1 MQIRPF
7 PELTRT
13 TDPATFLVG
22 NAGFSCRDPSTKV
35 LTSGQGPH
43 QVAMKEW
50 ADAWGAKLS
59 EPSLSADV
67 ASIVTTA
74 LATPRDEMNTASYG
88 RYMSFSK
95 SSGVGWTPYEDATQ
109 WAVACLVVLW
119 LLGCVL
125 VVLRGRHPV
134 ETNMT
139 LLRIWCFVRRV

>member
-1 MQIRPF
+1 MCRSDPF

-88 RYMSFSK
+88 DIVVLK
-95 SSGVGWTPYEDATQ
+95 SRSGGRHMKTPHR
-109 WAVACLVVLW
+109 AVACLL
-119 LLGCVL
+119 CVAL
-125 VVLRGRHPV
+125 AA
-134 ETNMT
+134 
-139 LLRIWCFVRRV
+139 